1 MGEFV
6 EVDPGSVILLDREQI
21 KKLSYIV
28 SGKEGEE
35 PYFLGVLRNGRLK
48 QLDND
53 YVHENFPEELI
64 HRCMQEGTKPG
75 AGKKFFHTPQGHQE
89 QLLTVQSSTN
99 ATHWQSTNKTVM
111 LPASS
116 LPLQAPCTTLGYTGR
131 QKP

>member
-6 EVDPGSVILLDREQI
+6 GVDPGSVILLDRGQI

-28 SGKEGEE
+28 SGKEGDE
-35 PYFLGVLRNGRLK
+35 PYFLGVLQNGRLK
-48 QLDND
+48 QLEND
-53 YVHENFPEELI
+53 YVHENFPKELI
-64 HRCMQEGTKPG
+64 HRCIQEGTKPG
-75 AGKKFFHTPQGHQE
+75 AGKNSFTSPLVHQE
-89 QLLTVQSSTN
+89 RLLTVQSLTN